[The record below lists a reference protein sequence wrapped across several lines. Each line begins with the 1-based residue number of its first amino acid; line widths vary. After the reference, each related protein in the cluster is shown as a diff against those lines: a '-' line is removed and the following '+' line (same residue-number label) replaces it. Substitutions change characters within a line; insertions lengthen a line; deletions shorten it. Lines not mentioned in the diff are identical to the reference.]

1 MNTVLNNT
9 SMERGA
15 IALLL
20 AIFFGICA
28 TVGATAFLGGP
39 SPMALAGLGLALC
52 CTPLVARRLPREFD
66 GMAAKRPLLTAL
78 WLLLAVL
85 TLARFAGLAVFMAD
99 PAHPEA
105 STMWFDGFYVN
116 HSCFSGYW
124 KASDV
129 LASGGKGIYD
139 SAHYAGNVGR
149 FKLDEFL
156 YPPQFLLLPHA
167 ASSLGAGFQAMRAA
181 WFALDAAL
189 LAGVML
195 ALSGWIGGQAGR
207 RAALLLPAVWLAMPT
222 LITLQTGNFQLAALA
237 LSVWAMLHFERN
249 SDVAGGA
256 LLSVAIFKIF
266 PGILC
271 AYLLFARRWK
281 ALAWTTVFSLVYAG
295 VAVMV
300 LGTQPFLDFASI
312 ELPRIASGELWA
324 WLEIPGLEGVV
335 AINNSIPG
343 LVLKLRVLGVE
354 GMGYQRMAA
363 VAWVWSVALLLI
375 TWFVARRSKGLPRL
389 RLAGIWIALLGLAAL
404 RSPFVPD
411 DYGLFPALWLW
422 ALVAGSMA
430 TSALRVGVLAVMW
443 LAFALVMPWAMASPE
458 QIPMLL
464 AVSTASQ
471 FIAVAFWTWAMLA
484 RPAPAPLAAV
494 SPLSRV
500 AGARETVAI

>member
-1 MNTVLNNT
+1 MKHV
-9 SMERGA
+9 SIERGA
-15 IALLL
+15 LALLL
-20 AIFFGICA
+20 SAFFGICA
-28 TVGATAFLGGP
+28 TVGLTAFTGGP
-39 SPMALAGLGLALC
+39 SPVALVALAAALC
-52 CTPLVARRLPREFD
+52 CAPMVAQRLPRELD
-66 GMAAKRPLLTAL
+66 GALRRHPLLSAL
-78 WLLLAVL
+78 WLLLAVV

-99 PAHPEA
+99 PTHPEA
-105 STMWFDGFYVN
+105 STLWFDGFYVN

-139 SAHYAGNVGR
+139 SAHYAGAEGR

-167 ASSLGAGFQAMRAA
+167 AAALGAGFQAMRAA

-195 ALSGWIGGQAGR
+195 ALSHWIGGAAGR
-207 RAALLLPAVWLAMPT
+207 RAALLLPAVWLALPT

-237 LSVWAMLHFERN
+237 LSVWAMLQFDRGSN
-249 SDVAGGA
+249 AAGGA
-256 LLSVAIFKIF
+256 MLSVAIFKIF

-271 AYLLFARRWK
+271 AYLLFTRRWK
-281 ALAWTTVFSLVYAG
+281 ALGWTVAFSIAYAG
-295 VAVMV
+295 LALAVF
-300 LGTQPFLDFASI
+300 GSAPFLDFASV

-343 LVLKLRVLGVE
+343 LVLKLRLLGVE

-363 VAWVWSVALLLI
+363 VAWVWSFALVLI
-375 TWFVARRSKGLPRL
+375 TLFAARRSKDLPRE
-389 RLAGIWIALLGLAAL
+389 RQAAIWIALLGLAAL

-422 ALVAGSMA
+422 ALVAATMA
-430 TSALRVGVLAVMW
+430 TTPLRVALFAAMW
-443 LAFALVMPWAMASPE
+443 LAFALVMPWAMASPA
-458 QIPMLL
+458 QILLLL

-471 FIAVAFWTWAMLA
+471 LIAVAFWSWTML
-484 RPAPAPLAAV
+484 RAPARAPQQGG